1 MLKGTH
7 AGRCQFSK
15 MFFFLG
21 GGGEKAELQFSQIQ
35 DVQNKNPMVQ
45 DKAGHAVLCILL
57 GFPFVLNDLTEGSH
71 NPLSVLSFVWKS

>member
-1 MLKGTH
+1 MLGDVSSLK
-7 AGRCQFSK
+7 CS
-15 MFFFLG
+15 FLG
-21 GGGEKAELQFSQIQ
+21 GKKSRTLQFSQIQ
-35 DVQNKNPMVQ
+35 DVQNRSPMVQ